1 METFGPSGMEI
12 GEVFSDLGVPAL
24 DPETDRAMVCGSLAF
39 NLDIQAI
46 LEGFGLEEGANSDPK
61 TFVIEKAFV
70 G

>member
-1 METFGPSGMEI
+1 
-12 GEVFSDLGVPAL
+12 
-24 DPETDRAMVCGSLAF
+24 MVCGSLEF
-39 NLDIQAI
+39 NKDIKAI